1 VKVVVPS
8 FGTCSALF
16 SQHFSILREL
26 KKRIEKYKNTYEE
39 QRDDDNSWNCLE
51 NIMKVLDTALA
62 FLNFP
67 IQTNS
72 E

>member
-1 VKVVVPS
+1 
-8 FGTCSALF
+8 LF

-26 KKRIEKYKNTYEE
+26 KKKIEKYKNLFEE
-39 QRDDDNSWNCLE
+39 QRDEDNSWNCLD

-67 IQTNS
+67 IQTNP